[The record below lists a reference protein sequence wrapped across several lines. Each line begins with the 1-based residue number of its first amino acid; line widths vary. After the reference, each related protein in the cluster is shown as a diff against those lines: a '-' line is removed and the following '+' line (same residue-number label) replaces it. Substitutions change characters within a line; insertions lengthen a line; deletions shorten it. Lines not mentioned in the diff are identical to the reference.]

1 MKLRTKMTACM
12 AFVFAFFMLAL
23 SVALFGMR
31 NSGSQFQFFLENDQA
46 LLQDVTT
53 LYAQGL
59 QMGQALRN
67 IVLDP
72 NNQTG
77 HKNLQTASSEFTV
90 ALQGAQALTRN
101 DAAITAQL
109 QQIAALRDKQA
120 AIQAQVV
127 ALAKDNQA
135 GAIEKLNAEETPV
148 WREMRG
154 MLQTILK
161 DKNSAVAQTK
171 AGMADLTRHT
181 LISSLVLAGFAIV
194 FGIAIST
201 WLIRSVMY
209 QLGGE
214 PDYAAA
220 IAGRIAQGDLAV
232 EIEADNHASLLY
244 AIRTMR
250 DSLADIVQK
259 VRDGTDIIAS
269 ASSEIASGNL
279 DLSNRTERQAT
290 SLGETTSSMQELTAT
305 VKQNGANARHAHE
318 LTASASAVAQKGGSV
333 VAQVVQTMGSIN
345 TSSKRIVDII
355 GVIDGIAFQ
364 TNILALNAAVEAAR
378 AGEQG
383 RGFAVVAA
391 EVRNLAQR
399 SAAAAKEIKTLIDDS
414 VEKVGIGSKLVGQAG
429 TTMEEVVDSVRRVT
443 DIMGE
448 ITAASQEQSAGIG
461 QVNQAIIEMD
471 SVTQQNAALV
481 EEAASA
487 AKSLQDQAAE
497 VANVVSIFKL
507 DVSQQ
512 MAEMQARRAPA
523 TVAKTAQVKKLP
535 ARPAPKKP
543 AIVHS
548 APAPKKIASAA
559 TGSNDDWEEF

>member
-1 MKLRTKMTACM
+1 MKLKTKMTACM
-12 AFVFAFFMLAL
+12 AGVFAFFMLAL
-23 SVALFGMR
+23 GVALFGMQ
-31 NSGSQFQFFLENDQA
+31 NSGNQFQSFLENDQA

-77 HKNLQTASSEFTV
+77 HKNLQTASSEFST
-90 ALQGAQALTRN
+90 ALQSAQALTRT
-101 DAAITAQL
+101 DAALSGQL
-109 QQIAALRDKQA
+109 KQVAALREKQA

-135 GAIEKLNAEETPV
+135 GAIEKLNTEETPV

-154 MLQTILK
+154 ILQGILK

-171 AGMADLTRHT
+171 AGMAELTRHT
-181 LISSLVLAGFAIV
+181 LIVSLVLAGFAIV

-201 WLIRSVMY
+201 WLIRSVMA

-214 PDYAAA
+214 PEYAAA

-232 EIEADNHASLLY
+232 DIEAGSHASLMF

-259 VRDGTDIIAS
+259 VRSGTDVIAS

-279 DLSNRTERQAT
+279 DLSSRTERQAN
-290 SLGETTSSMQELTAT
+290 SLGETTSSMQELMAT
-305 VKQNGANARHAHE
+305 VKQNGANARHANE
-318 LTASASAVAQKGGSV
+318 LTASASEVAHKGGNV
-333 VAQVVQTMGSIN
+333 VAQVVETMGSIN

-399 SAAAAKEIKTLIDDS
+399 SAAAAREIKGLIDDS
-414 VEKVGIGSKLVGQAG
+414 VEKVEGGSRLVNEAG
-429 TTMEEVVDSVRRVT
+429 ATMQEIVASVQRVS
-443 DIMGE
+443 DIMGA
-448 ITAASQEQSAGIG
+448 IASAGQEQETGIERIR
-461 QVNQAIIEMD
+461 QSILEMD
-471 SVTQQNAALV
+471 ESTQHNAALV
-481 EEAASA
+481 EEAAA
-487 AKSLQDQAAE
+487 AASSLQEQAGNLAQ
-497 VANVVSIFKL
+497 VVHVFKL
-507 DVSQQ
+507 D
-512 MAEMQARRAPA
+512 AAHTTRTTKPA
-523 TVAKTAQVKKLP
+523 TIGPPSVKSPGRTTPPEVPKRAMPVPVAPNLE
-535 ARPAPKKP
+535 
-543 AIVHS
+543 
-548 APAPKKIASAA
+548 
-559 TGSNDDWEEF
+559 WEEF

>member
-1 MKLRTKMTACM
+1 MKLKTKMTACM
-12 AFVFAFFMLAL
+12 AGVFAFFMLAL
-23 SVALFGMR
+23 GVALFGMQ
-31 NSGSQFQFFLENDQA
+31 NSGNQFQSFLENDQA

-77 HKNLQTASSEFTV
+77 HKNLQTASSEFSI
-90 ALQGAQALTRN
+90 ALQSAQALTRT
-101 DAAITAQL
+101 DAALSGQL
-109 QQIAALRDKQA
+109 KQVAALREKQA
-120 AIQAQVV
+120 TIQAQVV

-135 GAIEKLNAEETPV
+135 GAIEKLNTEETPV

-154 MLQTILK
+154 ILQGILK

-171 AGMADLTRHT
+171 AGMAELTRHT
-181 LISSLVLAGFAIV
+181 LVGSLVLAGLAIV

-201 WLIRSVMY
+201 WLIRSVMT

-232 EIEADNHASLLY
+232 DIDAANSTSLIF

-250 DSLADIVQK
+250 DSLADIVQQ
-259 VRDGTDIIAS
+259 VRSGTDVIAS

-279 DLSNRTERQAT
+279 DLSNRTERQAN
-290 SLGETTSSMQELTAT
+290 SLGETTSSMQELMAT
-305 VKQNGANARHAHE
+305 VKQNGANARHANE
-318 LTASASAVAQKGGSV
+318 LTASASEVAHKGGSV
-333 VAQVVQTMGSIN
+333 VAQVVETMGSIN

-399 SAAAAKEIKTLIDDS
+399 SAAAAREIKGLIDDS
-414 VEKVGIGSKLVGQAG
+414 VEKVEGGSSLVNEAG
-429 TTMEEVVDSVRRVT
+429 ATMQEIVASVQRVS
-443 DIMGE
+443 DIMGA
-448 ITAASQEQSAGIG
+448 IASAGQEQETGIERIR
-461 QVNQAIIEMD
+461 QSILEMD
-471 SVTQQNAALV
+471 ESTQHNAALV
-481 EEAASA
+481 EEAAA
-487 AKSLQDQAAE
+487 AASSLQEQAGNLAQ
-497 VANVVSIFKL
+497 VVHVFKL
-507 DVSQQ
+507 D
-512 MAEMQARRAPA
+512 AAHTTRTTKPA
-523 TVAKTAQVKKLP
+523 TIGPPSVKSPGRTTPPEVPKRAMPVPVAPNLE
-535 ARPAPKKP
+535 
-543 AIVHS
+543 
-548 APAPKKIASAA
+548 
-559 TGSNDDWEEF
+559 WEEF

>member
-1 MKLRTKMTACM
+1 MKLKTKMTACM
-12 AFVFAFFMLAL
+12 AGVFAFFMLAL
-23 SVALFGMR
+23 GVALFGMQ
-31 NSGSQFQFFLENDQA
+31 NSGNQFQSFLENDQA

-72 NNQTG
+72 NNQAG
-77 HKNLQTASSEFTV
+77 HKNLQTASGEFST
-90 ALQGAQALTRN
+90 ALQSAQALTRT
-101 DAAITAQL
+101 DAALSGQL
-109 QQIAALRDKQA
+109 KQVAALREKQA

-127 ALAKDNQA
+127 TLAKDNQA

-154 MLQTILK
+154 ILQGILK
-161 DKNSAVAQTK
+161 DKNSAVAQTR
-171 AGMADLTRHT
+171 AGMAELTRHT
-181 LISSLVLAGFAIV
+181 LIVSLVLAGFAIV

-201 WLIRSVMY
+201 WLIRSVMT

-214 PDYAAA
+214 PEYAAA

-232 EIEADNHASLLY
+232 DIETGNHASLMF

-259 VRDGTDIIAS
+259 VRSGTDVIAS
-269 ASSEIASGNL
+269 ASSQIASGNL
-279 DLSNRTERQAT
+279 DLSNRTERQAN
-290 SLGETTSSMQELTAT
+290 SIGETTSSMQELMAT
-305 VKQNGANARHAHE
+305 VKQNGANARHANE
-318 LTASASAVAQKGGSV
+318 LTASASEVAHKGGNV
-333 VAQVVQTMGSIN
+333 VAQVVETMGSIN

-399 SAAAAKEIKTLIDDS
+399 SAAAAREIKGLIDDS
-414 VEKVGIGSKLVGQAG
+414 VEKVEGGSRLVNEAG
-429 TTMEEVVDSVRRVT
+429 ATMQEIVASVQRVS
-443 DIMGE
+443 DIMGA
-448 ITAASQEQSAGIG
+448 IASAGQEQETGIERIR
-461 QVNQAIIEMD
+461 QSILEMD
-471 SVTQQNAALV
+471 ESTQHNAALV
-481 EEAASA
+481 EEAAA
-487 AKSLQDQAAE
+487 AASSLQEQAGNLAQ
-497 VANVVSIFKL
+497 VVHVFKL
-507 DVSQQ
+507 DAAHTTVTTKPAAIGRPSVKSPGRTTPPKVP
-512 MAEMQARRAPA
+512 ERAM
-523 TVAKTAQVKKLP
+523 
-535 ARPAPKKP
+535 PAP
-543 AIVHS
+543 V
-548 APAPKKIASAA
+548 AP
-559 TGSNDDWEEF
+559 NLEWEEF

>member
-1 MKLRTKMTACM
+1 MKLKTKMTACM

-23 SVALFGMR
+23 GVALFGMQ
-31 NSGSQFQFFLENDQA
+31 NSGSQFQSFLENDQA

-77 HKNLQTASSEFTV
+77 YKNLQAASGDFST
-90 ALQGAQALTRN
+90 ALQAAQALTRN
-101 DAAITAQL
+101 DASVADQL
-109 QQIAALRDKQA
+109 QQVAAMRDKQTS
-120 AIQAQVV
+120 IQALVV

-148 WREMRG
+148 WREMRS
-154 MLQTILK
+154 MLQAILK
-161 DKNSAVAQTK
+161 DRNSAVAQTK
-171 AGMADLTRHT
+171 ARMADLTRQT
-181 LISSLVLAGFAIV
+181 LVSSLVLAGFAIV

-201 WLIRSVMY
+201 WLIASVMR

-214 PDYAAA
+214 PEYAAV

-232 EIEADNHASLLY
+232 DIEAGNDGSLLFT
-244 AIRTMR
+244 IRTMR

-259 VRDGTDIIAS
+259 VRGGTDIIAS

-279 DLSNRTERQAT
+279 DLSNRTERQAG

-305 VKQNGANARHAHE
+305 VKQNGANARYANE
-318 LTASASAVAQKGGSV
+318 LTASASDVAQKGGSV

-345 TSSKRIVDII
+345 ASSKRIVDII

-399 SAAAAKEIKTLIDDS
+399 SAAAAREIKGLIDDS
-414 VEKVGIGSKLVGQAG
+414 VKKVEDGSHLVNEAG
-429 TTMEEVVDSVRRVT
+429 ATMQEIVASVQRVS
-443 DIMGE
+443 DIMGA
-448 ITAASQEQSAGIG
+448 IASAGQEQETGIER
-461 QVNQAIIEMD
+461 IRLSILEMD
-471 SVTQQNAALV
+471 ESTQHNAALV
-481 EEAASA
+481 EQAAAAAS
-487 AKSLQDQAAE
+487 SLQEQAGHLAQ
-497 VANVVSIFKL
+497 VVHVFKL
-507 DVSQQ
+507 D
-512 MAEMQARRAPA
+512 AA
-523 TVAKTAQVKKLP
+523 
-535 ARPAPKKP
+535 
-543 AIVHS
+543 H
-548 APAPKKIASAA
+548 SAA
-559 TGSNDDWEEF
+559 TVTPVAAAKPMANPAVKSSRPVALPKRSQPAAANLEWEEF

>member
-1 MKLRTKMTACM
+1 MMKLKTKMTACM

-23 SVALFGMR
+23 GVALFGMQ
-31 NSGSQFQFFLENDQA
+31 NSGSQFQSFLENDQA

-77 HKNLQTASSEFTV
+77 YKNLQAASGDFST
-90 ALQGAQALTRN
+90 ALQAAQALTRN
-101 DAAITAQL
+101 DASVADQL
-109 QQIAALRDKQA
+109 QQVAAMRDKQTS
-120 AIQAQVV
+120 IQALVV

-148 WREMRG
+148 WREMRS
-154 MLQTILK
+154 MLQAILK
-161 DKNSAVAQTK
+161 DRNSAVAQTK
-171 AGMADLTRHT
+171 ARMADLTRQT
-181 LISSLVLAGFAIV
+181 LVSSLVLAGFAIV

-201 WLIRSVMY
+201 WLIASVMR

-214 PDYAAA
+214 PEYAAV

-232 EIEADNHASLLY
+232 DIEAGNDGSLLFT
-244 AIRTMR
+244 IRTMR

-259 VRDGTDIIAS
+259 VRGGTDIIAS

-279 DLSNRTERQAT
+279 DLSNRTERQAG

-305 VKQNGANARHAHE
+305 VKQNGANARYANE
-318 LTASASAVAQKGGSV
+318 LTASASDVAQKGGSV

-345 TSSKRIVDII
+345 ASSKRIVDII

-399 SAAAAKEIKTLIDDS
+399 SAAAAREIKGLIDDS
-414 VEKVGIGSKLVGQAG
+414 VKKVEDGSHLVNEAG
-429 TTMEEVVDSVRRVT
+429 ATMQEIVASVQRVS
-443 DIMGE
+443 DIMGA
-448 ITAASQEQSAGIG
+448 IASAGQEQETGIER
-461 QVNQAIIEMD
+461 IRLSILEMD
-471 SVTQQNAALV
+471 ESTQHNAALV
-481 EEAASA
+481 EQAAAAAS
-487 AKSLQDQAAE
+487 SLQEQAGHLAQ
-497 VANVVSIFKL
+497 VVHVFKL
-507 DVSQQ
+507 D
-512 MAEMQARRAPA
+512 AA
-523 TVAKTAQVKKLP
+523 
-535 ARPAPKKP
+535 
-543 AIVHS
+543 H
-548 APAPKKIASAA
+548 SAA
-559 TGSNDDWEEF
+559 TVTPVAAAKPMANPAVKSSRPVALPKRSQPAAANLEWEEF